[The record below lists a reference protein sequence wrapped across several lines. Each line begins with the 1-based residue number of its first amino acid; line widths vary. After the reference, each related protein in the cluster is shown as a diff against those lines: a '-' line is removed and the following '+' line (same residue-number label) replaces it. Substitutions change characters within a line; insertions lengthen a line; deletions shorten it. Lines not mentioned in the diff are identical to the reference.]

1 MSQEKVWPCEE
12 IKDTPR
18 GWVFRKDYGK
28 GYWAADVS
36 DDWICCPV
44 CSAKRPEKPEKPKK
58 FADIIYE
65 VWVEKHKSSSWKKC
79 LSEEHDDTQAGFN
92 AEAKAAIEAVLE
104 IMDSISCLD
113 EDSSHKLSKDYKS
126 ELKQKLN
133 ELLEG

>member
-1 MSQEKVWPCEE
+1 MSQEKEWCKH
-12 IKDTPR
+12 IFNDGCD
-18 GWVFRKDYGK
+18 GWVQRTPAGSNLDLPMWVKECSF
-28 GYWAADVS
+28 
-36 DDWICCPV
+36 

-58 FADIIYE
+58 LADIIYE

-92 AEAKAAIEAVLE
+92 AEAKAAIEAVFE

>member
-1 MSQEKVWPCEE
+1 M
-12 IKDTPR
+12 
-18 GWVFRKDYGK
+18 WVKECSF
-28 GYWAADVS
+28 
-36 DDWICCPV
+36 

-58 FADIIYE
+58 LADIIYE

-92 AEAKAAIEAVLE
+92 AEAKAAIEAVFE